1 MSKIKS
7 FIITLMNNDS
17 SIRLSNTCFESLKTH
32 GYDPNIFKAHCGK
45 DSISFLDS
53 KNIKPIFDESMPHYQ
68 LYKHWSSVL
77 GTIGCFASHFDL
89 WLTAVKLQEPIIIL
103 EHDAIV
109 VRPWDDPNWKDILH
123 LDWEGSLRRR
133 HMRNAFDQYNPVVK
147 NSVYNMGF
155 RAGEA
160 ASVVSMN
167 CAYAYAITPEA
178 AEKLIQDVLKR
189 GFFAVD
195 RFIRE
200 PIVSIE
206 TIHPKIA
213 EEQPEALEMFT
224 TST

>member
-1 MSKIKS
+1 MKG
-7 FIITLMNNDS
+7 FIITLINNDS
-17 SIRLSNTCFESLKTH
+17 SVRLANICLESLRAN
-32 GYDPNIFKAHCGK
+32 GYDSNIFEAHCGNE
-45 DSISFLDS
+45 SISFLNS
-53 KNIKPIFDESMPHYQ
+53 KNIKPILDESLPHYQ

-109 VRPWDDPNWKDILH
+109 VRPWDDFKWKDILH

-133 HMRNAFDQYNPVVK
+133 HMRNAFDQYNSVIK

-155 RAGEA
+155 RPGEA

-167 CAYAYAITPEA
+167 CAYAYAITPGA
-178 AEKLIQDVLKR
+178 AEKLIQDALMR

-200 PIVSIE
+200 PIVNID
-206 TIHPKIA
+206 TLHPKVA
-213 EEQPEALEMFT
+213 QEQPEALEMFT
-224 TST
+224 TSF